1 MNDLLCTMPRIPE
14 ELPYG
19 FHINWINLVDNDTG
33 EVLWHTND
41 NYAISGNKF
50 NTITVKI
57 PRKVLDCKAL
67 TRTISFTSTHR
78 IDYLKMR
85 HRELVS
91 LQCVH
96 EWVSEF
102 GTVLP
107 DLNETW
113 ETTFTH
119 KEGISSSS
127 ANCLSGDLVME
138 TSFYNGDKFIGSTK
152 ILLYFQ

>member
-1 MNDLLCTMPRIPE
+1 MNGLQCTMPRIPE

-33 EVLWHTND
+33 TVLWHTND
-41 NYAISGNKF
+41 NYAVSGNKYM
-50 NTITVKI
+50 ITVTMPK
-57 PRKVLDCKAL
+57 KVLDCRAL
-67 TRTISFTSTHR
+67 TRTISFTSMHR
-78 IDYLKMR
+78 IDHLKMR

-96 EWVSEF
+96 EWVSDF
-102 GTVLP
+102 GIVLP
-107 DLNETW
+107 NLNETW
-113 ETTFTH
+113 ETTFIN

-127 ANCLSGDLVME
+127 TNFLSGDLVIE
-138 TSFYNGDKFIGSTK
+138 TSFYNGDKFIGSTH